1 MNSLYDL
8 TKERLELQHKLQS
21 MDFDQETIDDTLE
34 GESTN
39 LQAKIED
46 YGWVIRDMEAFGDAI
61 KAEETRLAERRKV
74 HAAKVEKI
82 KAWLLMN
89 MQACRISK
97 IECPVFTI
105 SLKNNPPKV
114 VVDDERAIPD
124 RFLVVPDL
132 PPPAPD
138 KKAIA
143 AELKAGKEV
152 AGCHLEQSQRI
163 EIK

>member
-1 MNSLYDL
+1 MNTLYDL
-8 TKERLELQHKLQS
+8 SQQRLELQHKLQS
-21 MDFDQETIDDTLE
+21 MDFDEMTINDTLE
-34 GESTN
+34 GDSTA

-46 YGWVIRDMEAFGDAI
+46 YGWVIRDMEAFGEAI
-61 KAEETRLAERRKV
+61 KAEETRLADRRKTHENRV
-74 HAAKVEKI
+74 ANI
-82 KAWLLMN
+82 KAWLLSN
-89 MQACRISK
+89 MVACGITK

-105 SLKNNPPKV
+105 SVKNNPPKV
-114 VVDDERAIPD
+114 IVDDEKAIPD

-132 PPPAPD
+132 PQPAPD

-152 AGCHLEQSQRI
+152 AGCHLDQSQRI